1 VQKFHHKILGTIN
14 DLHEKISQNKFHNLT
29 AWLEPHISSVMKN
42 TAQKQ
47 FHLLVAD
54 EVSHDRD
61 FTRGWNAFVRG
72 DELPGYGSKYFF
84 EGYWKAHKEYGGYTM
99 KNMIEATDSE

>member
-1 VQKFHHKILGTIN
+1 MQ
-14 DLHEKISQNKFHNLT
+14 
-29 AWLEPHISSVMKN
+29 N

-54 EVSHDRD
+54 EASHDREYV
-61 FTRGWNAFVRG
+61 RGWNAFVRG
-72 DELPGYGSKYFF
+72 DELPEHGPKHFF

-99 KNMIEATDSE
+99 KSMAEATDAE